1 MPTEYIKTQMQL
13 YPAKYGKEGVMYCVR
28 DTVKNHGV
36 LGTSLPSPF
45 SFFYAALYLFIA
57 SNSIFKFFKNRIK
70 KGQIGPG
77 MTQQPCG
84 VTTTTSADAR
94 VVFACY

>member
-36 LGTSLPSPF
+36 LGTSSF
-45 SFFYAALYLFIA
+45 SFLLPTTLPFILLFCFFY
-57 SNSIFKFFKNRIK
+57 
-70 KGQIGPG
+70 
-77 MTQQPCG
+77 
-84 VTTTTSADAR
+84 
-94 VVFACY
+94 

>member
-45 SFFYAALYLFIA
+45 SFF
-57 SNSIFKFFKNRIK
+57 
-70 KGQIGPG
+70 
-77 MTQQPCG
+77 
-84 VTTTTSADAR
+84 
-94 VVFACY
+94 

>member
-45 SFFYAALYLFIA
+45 SFFCTALY
-57 SNSIFKFFKNRIK
+57 FFLI
-70 KGQIGPG
+70 I
-77 MTQQPCG
+77 
-84 VTTTTSADAR
+84 
-94 VVFACY
+94 

>member
-36 LGTSLPSPF
+36 LGTSSF
-45 SFFYAALYLFIA
+45 SFLLSTTLPFICLFCFFYSKKSELKRYNRPKNGAIALRRDDNHV
-57 SNSIFKFFKNRIK
+57 S
-70 KGQIGPG
+70 
-77 MTQQPCG
+77 
-84 VTTTTSADAR
+84 
-94 VVFACY
+94 